1 MMKNNAERIIENLGL
16 VAFNSM
22 QIQAQEAIA
31 TNHEVVLIA
40 PTGSGKT
47 IGFLFPV
54 FELLNS
60 SSAQVQCLVLSPTRE
75 LCHQIEQVWKKMG
88 TGYKVNT
95 CYGGHSMQVEVRDLN
110 VPPALLIG
118 TPGRIADHIRRETF
132 KLDGVKILAL
142 DEFDKSLE
150 LGFQDEM
157 DFIISS
163 LEKVER
169 KILLS
174 ATNLSRL
181 PSFVKIKNPFLIT
194 YNNDE
199 IELENLKL
207 HRVISEEKD
216 KLHTLFVLLC
226 NLNNEAAL
234 VFCNHRDACERTVLY
249 LNSKGIAATIYH
261 GGMEQAEREKA
272 LVQFRNGSVNYL
284 VTTDLAA
291 RGLDIPSMN
300 HVIHYQMPIHENEFT
315 HRNGR
320 TARMQAKGNA
330 YLLLSKL
337 EKQPYYI
344 KSEIELF
351 TPDIN
356 ASKPIKPIYK
366 TISISGGRK
375 NKITKVD
382 ILGTFIQKG
391 NLNKEDVGLIEVKD
405 FNSFV
410 AVKETKVFDF
420 LKVIKDQ
427 KIKGN
432 KYKIAIAKSV
442 GFTISDKQFES

>member
-1 MMKNNAERIIENLGL
+1 MMKNNSERIIKNLGL

-31 TNHEVVLIA
+31 TNEEVVLIA

-60 SSAQVQCLVLSPTRE
+60 SDIQVQCLVLSPTRE
-75 LCHQIEQVWKKMG
+75 LCLQIEQVWKKMG
-88 TGYKVNT
+88 TGYKVNA
-95 CYGGHSMQVEVRDLN
+95 CYGGHSMQVEVKDLN
-110 VPPALLIG
+110 VPPTLLIG

-132 KLDGVKILAL
+132 KLDGIKILAL

-194 YNNDE
+194 YNNDGVE
-199 IELENLKL
+199 VENLKL

-234 VFCNHRDACERTVLY
+234 VFCNHRDACERTALY
-249 LNSKGIAATIYH
+249 LNSKGIVATVYH

-284 VTTDLAA
+284 ITTDLAA
-291 RGLDIPSMN
+291 RGLDIPAMN

-344 KSEIELF
+344 KSEIKLI
-351 TPDIN
+351 TLDTN
-356 ASKPIKPIYK
+356 ASKPTRPIYK
-366 TISISGGRK
+366 TMSISGGRK

-391 NLNKEDVGLIEVKD
+391 NLSKEDIGLIEVKD

-410 AVKETKVFDF
+410 AIKETKVFDF
-420 LKVIKDQ
+420 LKAIKDQ

-442 GFTISDKQFES
+442 GFTISDKEFDS

>member
-1 MMKNNAERIIENLGL
+1 MMKNNSERIIKNLGL

-31 TNHEVVLIA
+31 TNEEVVLIA

-60 SSAQVQCLVLSPTRE
+60 SDVQVQCLVLSPTRE
-75 LCHQIEQVWKKMG
+75 LCLQIEQVWKKMG
-88 TGYKVNT
+88 TGYKVNA
-95 CYGGHSMQVEVRDLN
+95 CYGGHSMQVEVKDLN
-110 VPPALLIG
+110 VPPTLLIG

-132 KLDGVKILAL
+132 KLDGIKILAL

-194 YNNDE
+194 YNNDGVE
-199 IELENLKL
+199 VENLKL

-234 VFCNHRDACERTVLY
+234 VFCNHRDACERTALY
-249 LNSKGIAATIYH
+249 LNSKGIVATVYH

-284 VTTDLAA
+284 ITTDLAA
-291 RGLDIPSMN
+291 RGLDIPAMN

-344 KSEIELF
+344 KSEIKLI
-351 TPDIN
+351 TLDTN
-356 ASKPIKPIYK
+356 ASKPTKPIYK
-366 TISISGGRK
+366 TMSISGGRK

-391 NLNKEDVGLIEVKD
+391 NLSKEDIGLIEVKD

-410 AVKETKVFDF
+410 AIKETKVFDF
-420 LKVIKDQ
+420 LKAIKDQ

-442 GFTISDKQFES
+442 GFTISDKEFDS

>member
-1 MMKNNAERIIENLGL
+1 MKNNSERIIKNLGL

-31 TNHEVVLIA
+31 TNEEVVLIA

-60 SSAQVQCLVLSPTRE
+60 SDVQVQCLVLSPTRE
-75 LCHQIEQVWKKMG
+75 LCLQIEQVWKKMG
-88 TGYKVNT
+88 TGYKVNA
-95 CYGGHSMQVEVRDLN
+95 CYGGHSMQVEVKDLN
-110 VPPALLIG
+110 VPPTLLIG

-132 KLDGVKILAL
+132 KLDGIKILAL

-194 YNNDE
+194 YNNDGVE
-199 IELENLKL
+199 VENLKL

-234 VFCNHRDACERTVLY
+234 VFCNHRDACERTALY
-249 LNSKGIAATIYH
+249 LNSKGIVATVYH

-284 VTTDLAA
+284 ITTDLAA
-291 RGLDIPSMN
+291 RGLDIPAMN

-344 KSEIELF
+344 KSEIKLI
-351 TPDIN
+351 TLDTN
-356 ASKPIKPIYK
+356 ASKPTKPIYK
-366 TISISGGRK
+366 TMSISGGRK

-391 NLNKEDVGLIEVKD
+391 NLSKEDIGLIEVKD

-410 AVKETKVFDF
+410 AIKETKVFDF
-420 LKVIKDQ
+420 LKAIKDQ

-442 GFTISDKQFES
+442 GFTISDKEFDS